1 MADVKITLGRAGGNS
16 LKPKEDQHTKGD
28 ITSVPDG
35 STVTFDVEPGLNGTT
50 IDFQNGTPFNTPSV
64 GYNASH
70 NLRESLFVPGKRTA
84 FRYRCHAKGPNGEP
98 LEGEG
103 GGGEIEIIKN

>member
-50 IDFQNGTPFNTPSV
+50 IDFQNEPRSTLRASATTP
-64 GYNASH
+64 
-70 NLRESLFVPGKRTA
+70 RTTCA
-84 FRYRCHAKGPNGEP
+84 NHCLYQANGLLSDTDAMP
-98 LEGEG
+98 
-103 GGGEIEIIKN
+103 KVRTVSRSRARAAAVKSRS